1 MTTSK
6 KIAVVVLAFIALVTA
21 LSLTSHL
28 YVNFQKAGV
37 QRQLQISYAREKFFP
52 EEIRDDIAHFQFLLE
67 RVHPRAILS
76 FPLGHAQSALADL
89 TNTVDRPLTNLE
101 FYKEI
106 APIGNLLNDDHTM
119 VFPADHD
126 LLRVYES
133 SVRLFPFN
141 VEFID
146 NKLFVAENLSDESK
160 IQPGMEIVSIN
171 GFSAEELR
179 KTIITYYSGTR
190 DEQKLSYA
198 QMNFREALYLIFGIS
213 DSFELVI
220 GNPEPGETSSYL
232 ISGRR
237 FSEPKME
244 EYRYEVIAPDT
255 ILLTYNA
262 FEDKNE
268 EFTHFLQ
275 EMFSTAQEQ
284 SIQHLIIDIRSNR
297 GGASAFGDE
306 ILAFLTA
313 DPFMQF
319 SHVEVAVSEE
329 VKIDFIG
336 HVPAFLRWFPIQ
348 YFHPMLKP
356 LWAADVGETSTI
368 TFDPIVPGDNM
379 LRFAG
384 DVYLLIGPGTMSSAS
399 LFAATMQE
407 YNLATLIGGTAGGY
421 ATVYGNIIDARLPN
435 TGLKVWMPTSIIYGN
450 STGPIVPDHIVTQTV
465 SDLSQQRDT
474 VLEFATA
481 LARSK

>member
-1 MTTSK
+1 LTTSK

-37 QRQLQISYAREKFFP
+37 QRQLQISYARENFYP
-52 EEIRDDIAHFQFLLE
+52 EEIRDDIANFQFLLE
-67 RVHPRAILS
+67 RVHPRAIPS

-89 TNTVDRPLTNLE
+89 TNIVDRPLTNLE

-171 GFSAEELR
+171 GISAEELR

-190 DEQKLSYA
+190 DEQKLFYA
-198 QMNFREALYLIFGIS
+198 QMNFREALYLVFGIS
-213 DSFELVI
+213 DSFELVV
-220 GNPEPGETSSYL
+220 GNPEPGETRSYL

-268 EFTHFLQ
+268 EFTRFLQ
-275 EMFSTAQEQ
+275 EMFSTAQQQ

-306 ILAFLTA
+306 ILAYLTA

-329 VKIDFIG
+329 VKSDFIG

-356 LWAADVGETSTI
+356 LWTTDVGETSTI
-368 TFDPIVPGDNM
+368 TFDPIVPGDNI

-399 LFAATMQE
+399 LFAATMRE
-407 YNLATLIGGTAGGY
+407 YNIATLIGGAAGGY